1 MTDAVRNARAWLA
14 RRDVLVAGAII
25 AVSIAIRLPFVLI
38 PPAPS
43 GLNTVDELA
52 LALSVVDRW
61 LGLPPINLCWPGLPL
76 QFFTFVVFAPE
87 FLWSIATDRSLV
99 GLSDTVA
106 RHYDDPSSLILTM
119 RLISSIGGAVAALFA
134 YLIVRKLV
142 KDTFAALA
150 AALIVTFL
158 PISMQQ
164 SLIGTNDMVA
174 AMAAAYRLISTPAKP
189 ILVGLASA
197 AVVATKVPLA
207 IWLVPVFV
215 GGAIF
220 LYQQQGGRALLT
232 ATARCLGAGIIGLI
246 SFDPYLWL
254 EPVRS
259 IKAVVANVLAHANSS
274 VPDIRVFSAVVP
286 GRVVLLCLIAGT
298 IVATVMARKNDRWR
312 SALIAL
318 GVMVAGLFAF
328 FSHSGFDYWRYM
340 LGALV
345 PGVVLFA
352 ILCAGGRGILFASSL
367 AAIAL
372 GLGAIELFD
381 QVQMRKGTAPI
392 LSATVEAMC
401 QRGDTIWMYDGR
413 ADKAVALRD
422 WLTAAKVNPIAA
434 EALQTDFDEEE
445 QVHLARW
452 RAMAAVDDSPLV
464 CPFHFFRYSGETN
477 ADGSGGYVRGAF
489 TDKSL
494 RDVRAALDRLSN
506 AEIIDVIGPA
516 EALAGLNLP
525 MRSAGS
531 GLDVVTKGAAN

>member
-174 AMAAAYRLISTPAKP
+174 AMAAAYGLISTPAKP

-197 AVVATKVPLA
+197 AVIATKVPLA
-207 IWLVPVFV
+207 VWLVPVFV

-220 LYQQQGGRALLT
+220 LYQQQGFSISNKVVGRSSPRLL
-232 ATARCLGAGIIGLI
+232 AAWA
-246 SFDPYLWL
+246 P
-254 EPVRS
+254 
-259 IKAVVANVLAHANSS
+259 ASS
-274 VPDIRVFSAVVP
+274 VSFRLIHICGLSQSDRSRPWSPMFSP
-286 GRVVLLCLIAGT
+286 T
-298 IVATVMARKNDRWR
+298 
-312 SALIAL
+312 
-318 GVMVAGLFAF
+318 
-328 FSHSGFDYWRYM
+328 
-340 LGALV
+340 
-345 PGVVLFA
+345 P
-352 ILCAGGRGILFASSL
+352 
-367 AAIAL
+367 
-372 GLGAIELFD
+372 
-381 QVQMRKGTAPI
+381 TAPCPTFGFSQRSFQAESSY
-392 LSATVEAMC
+392 SA
-401 QRGDTIWMYDGR
+401 
-413 ADKAVALRD
+413 
-422 WLTAAKVNPIAA
+422 
-434 EALQTDFDEEE
+434 
-445 QVHLARW
+445 
-452 RAMAAVDDSPLV
+452 
-464 CPFHFFRYSGETN
+464 
-477 ADGSGGYVRGAF
+477 
-489 TDKSL
+489 
-494 RDVRAALDRLSN
+494 
-506 AEIIDVIGPA
+506 
-516 EALAGLNLP
+516 
-525 MRSAGS
+525 
-531 GLDVVTKGAAN
+531 

>member
-1 MTDAVRNARAWLA
+1 LP
-14 RRDVLVAGAII
+14 
-25 AVSIAIRLPFVLI
+25 RLPPHSLLLFCRFPCSI
-38 PPAPS
+38 I
-43 GLNTVDELA
+43 
-52 LALSVVDRW
+52 DRHQRY
-61 LGLPPINLCWPGLPL
+61 GC
-76 QFFTFVVFAPE
+76 FDVC
-87 FLWSIATDRSLV
+87 
-99 GLSDTVA
+99 
-106 RHYDDPSSLILTM
+106 H
-119 RLISSIGGAVAALFA
+119 GGC
-134 YLIVRKLV
+134 IR
-142 KDTFAALA
+142 
-150 AALIVTFL
+150 
-158 PISMQQ
+158 
-164 SLIGTNDMVA
+164 
-174 AMAAAYRLISTPAKP
+174 AYR
-189 ILVGLASA
+189 
-197 AVVATKVPLA
+197 
-207 IWLVPVFV
+207 
-215 GGAIF
+215 GAIF

-298 IVATVMARKNDRWR
+298 IVATVMAWKNDRWR

-318 GVMVAGLFAF
+318 GVMVAGLFVF
-328 FSHSGFDYWRYM
+328 FWHSGFDYWRYM

-401 QRGDTIWMYDGR
+401 QRGDTIWMYDGILASRYDRLTMPRAAAIEVASYFAR

-452 RAMAAVDDSPLV
+452 RAMAAVNDSPLV

-506 AEIIDVIGPA
+506 AEIVDVIGPA

-531 GLDVVTKGAAN
+531 GLDVVTKGAGN

>member
-76 QFFTFVVFAPE
+76 QFFTFVVFASE

-174 AMAAAYRLISTPAKP
+174 AMAAAYGLISTPAKP

-207 IWLVPVFV
+207 VWLVPVFV

-298 IVATVMARKNDRWR
+298 IVATVMAWKNDRWR

-318 GVMVAGLFAF
+318 GVMVAGLFVF
-328 FSHSGFDYWRYM
+328 FWHSGFDYWRYM

-516 EALAGLNLP
+516 EALAGLKP